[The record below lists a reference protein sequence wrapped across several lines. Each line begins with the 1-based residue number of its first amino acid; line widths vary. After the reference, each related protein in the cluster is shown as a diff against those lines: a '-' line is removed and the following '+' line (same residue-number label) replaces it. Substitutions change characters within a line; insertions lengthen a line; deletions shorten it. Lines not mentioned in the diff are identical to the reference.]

1 MTIAT
6 DPQPTF
12 GSGGAEPYARA
23 LRREGRLQ
31 LVRSPGSARPAVP
44 SRGALGGALLAGP
57 GAPALATPAADAF
70 DVARWSR
77 GADAADLSTILG
89 ATSVLDIGCGPARM
103 VRASVERG
111 LDALGV
117 DVSTTAV
124 AMAADAGLPVVAGS
138 VFDAVPG
145 EGTWDVALL
154 LDGNIGIGG
163 DPGALVARASAVVA
177 RSGSVVV
184 ETAPDAETD
193 VVYDAQVVDEQGRAS
208 ATFPWA
214 EVGREA
220 LGRHAATAGLRVSQ
234 TWSVGERTFC
244 RIVRG

>member
-1 MTIAT
+1 MTITA

-31 LVRSPGSARPAVP
+31 LVRVPGTARE
-44 SRGALGGALLAGP
+44 GADPTDADLDAQDARD
-57 GAPALATPAADAF
+57 AAETSDAF

-77 GADAADLSTILG
+77 GADAADLSTILD
-89 ATSVLDIGCGPARM
+89 ASSVLDIGCGPARM
-103 VRASVERG
+103 VRAAVDQG
-111 LDALGV
+111 LGALGV
-117 DVSTTAV
+117 DVSVTAV
-124 AMAADAGLPVVAGS
+124 AMAVDAGLPVVAGS
-138 VFDAVPG
+138 VFDALPG

-163 DPGALVARASAVVA
+163 DPTALVARASAVVA
-177 RSGSVVV
+177 PTGSVVV
-184 ETAPDAETD
+184 ETADDPTVD
-193 VVYDAQVVDEQGRAS
+193 VAYDAHVVDEQGHAS

-220 LGRHAATAGLRVSQ
+220 LGRHAVAAGLRVSQ
-234 TWSVGERTFC
+234 TWSVGRRTFC
-244 RIVRG
+244 RLVRA

>member
-1 MTIAT
+1 VTMTA

-31 LVRSPGSARPAVP
+31 LVRSPGTARQGSRSAAD
-44 SRGALGGALLAGP
+44 ALD
-57 GAPALATPAADAF
+57 ADAF

-77 GADAADLSTILG
+77 GADAADLSTILD
-89 ATSVLDIGCGPARM
+89 ASSVLDIGCGPARM
-103 VRASVERG
+103 VRAAVDRG
-111 LDALGV
+111 LGALGV
-117 DVSTTAV
+117 DVSVTAV
-124 AMAADAGLPVVAGS
+124 AMAVDAGLPVVAGS
-138 VFDAVPG
+138 VFDALPG

-163 DPGALVARASAVVA
+163 DPTALVARASSVVA
-177 RSGSVVV
+177 PSGSVVV
-184 ETAPDAETD
+184 ETAADPAAD
-193 VVYDAQVVDEQGRAS
+193 VAYDAQVVDEQGRAS

-220 LGRHAATAGLRVSQ
+220 LGRHAAAAGLRVSQ
-234 TWSVGERTFC
+234 TWSVGRRTFC
-244 RIVRG
+244 RLVRAS

>member
-1 MTIAT
+1 VTMTA

-31 LVRSPGSARPAVP
+31 LVRSPADAAGRDTADTDGTDGPDSADV
-44 SRGALGGALLAGP
+44 
-57 GAPALATPAADAF
+57 DAF

-77 GADAADLSTILG
+77 GADAADLSTILD
-89 ATSVLDIGCGPARM
+89 ADSVLDIGCGPARM
-103 VRASVERG
+103 VRAAVDRG
-111 LDALGV
+111 LGALGV
-117 DVSTTAV
+117 DVSVTAV
-124 AMAADAGLPVVAGS
+124 AMAVDAGLPVVAGS
-138 VFDAVPG
+138 VFDALPG

-163 DPGALVARASAVVA
+163 DPTALVARASSVVA
-177 RSGSVVV
+177 PSGSVVV
-184 ETAPDAETD
+184 ETATDAAVD
-193 VVYDAQVVDEQGRAS
+193 VAYDAQVVDEQGRAS

-220 LGRHAATAGLRVSQ
+220 LGRHAAAAGLRVSQ
-234 TWSVGERTFC
+234 TWSVGRRTFC
-244 RIVRG
+244 RLVRAS

>member
-1 MTIAT
+1 VTMTA

-31 LVRSPGSARPAVP
+31 LVRSPGTARQGSRSVDTG
-44 SRGALGGALLAGP
+44 RGAGLD
-57 GAPALATPAADAF
+57 APADGADLDAF

-77 GADAADLSTILG
+77 GADAADLSTILD
-89 ATSVLDIGCGPARM
+89 ASSVLDIGCGPARM
-103 VRASVERG
+103 VRAAVDRG
-111 LDALGV
+111 LGALGV
-117 DVSTTAV
+117 DVSVTAV
-124 AMAADAGLPVVAGS
+124 AMAVDAGLPVVAGS
-138 VFDAVPG
+138 VFDALPG

-163 DPGALVARASAVVA
+163 DPTALVARASSVVA
-177 RSGSVVV
+177 PTGSVVV
-184 ETAPDAETD
+184 ETAADPAAD
-193 VVYDAQVVDEQGRAS
+193 VAYDAQVVDEQGRAS

-220 LGRHAATAGLRVSQ
+220 LGRHAAAAGLRVSQ
-234 TWSVGERTFC
+234 TWSVGRRTFC
-244 RIVRG
+244 RLVRAS

>member
-1 MTIAT
+1 MTA

-31 LVRSPGSARPAVP
+31 LVRSPGTDRQGSRPVD
-44 SRGALGGALLAGP
+44 SVRD
-57 GAPALATPAADAF
+57 AADHTAADHTAADLDAF

-77 GADAADLSTILG
+77 GADVADLSTILD
-89 ATSVLDIGCGPARM
+89 ASSVLDIGCGPARM
-103 VRASVERG
+103 VRAAVDRG
-111 LDALGV
+111 LGTLGV
-117 DVSTTAV
+117 DVSVTAV
-124 AMAADAGLPVVAGS
+124 AMAVDAGLPVVAGS
-138 VFDAVPG
+138 VFDALPG

-163 DPGALVARASAVVA
+163 DPTALVARASSVVA
-177 RSGSVVV
+177 PTGSVVV
-184 ETAPDAETD
+184 ETAADPAVD
-193 VVYDAQVVDEQGRAS
+193 VAYDAQVVDEQGRAS

-220 LGRHAATAGLRVSQ
+220 LGRHAAAAGLRVSQ
-234 TWSVGERTFC
+234 TWSVGRRTFC
-244 RIVRG
+244 RLVRAS

>member
-1 MTIAT
+1 MTMTA

-31 LVRSPGSARPAVP
+31 LVRSPGTARQGSRSVDTG
-44 SRGALGGALLAGP
+44 RGAGLDAPTDGADL
-57 GAPALATPAADAF
+57 DAF

-77 GADAADLSTILG
+77 GADAADLSTILD
-89 ATSVLDIGCGPARM
+89 ASSVLDIGCGPARM
-103 VRASVERG
+103 VRAAVDRG
-111 LDALGV
+111 LGALGV
-117 DVSTTAV
+117 DVSVTAV
-124 AMAADAGLPVVAGS
+124 AMAVDAGLPVVAGS
-138 VFDAVPG
+138 VFDALPG

-163 DPGALVARASAVVA
+163 DPTALVARASSVVA
-177 RSGSVVV
+177 PTGSVVV
-184 ETAPDAETD
+184 ETAADPAAD
-193 VVYDAQVVDEQGRAS
+193 VAYDAQVVDEQGRAS

-220 LGRHAATAGLRVSQ
+220 LGRHAAAAGLRVSQ
-234 TWSVGERTFC
+234 TWSVGRRTFC
-244 RIVRG
+244 RLVRAS

>member
-1 MTIAT
+1 MTMTA

-31 LVRSPGSARPAVP
+31 LVRSDAPDVAD
-44 SRGALGGALLAGP
+44 LA
-57 GAPALATPAADAF
+57 AADLDAF

-77 GADAADLSTILG
+77 GADVADLSTIID
-89 ATSVLDIGCGPARM
+89 ASSVLDIGCGPARM
-103 VRASVERG
+103 VRAAVDRG

-117 DVSTTAV
+117 DVSVTAV
-124 AMAADAGLPVVAGS
+124 AMAVDAGLPVVAGS
-138 VFDAVPG
+138 VFDAGLPG
-145 EGTWDVALL
+145 EGSWHVALL

-163 DPGALVARASAVVA
+163 DPTALVRRASSVL
-177 RSGSVVV
+177 STDGSVVV
-184 ETAPDAETD
+184 ETAPDARAD

-220 LGRHAATAGLRVSQ
+220 LGRHAAAAGLRVAQ
-234 TWSVGERTFC
+234 TWSASGRTFC
-244 RIVRG
+244 RLVTAR

>member
-1 MTIAT
+1 MTMTA

-31 LVRSPGSARPAVP
+31 LVRSPGTDRQGSRPVDGV
-44 SRGALGGALLAGP
+44 RH
-57 GAPALATPAADAF
+57 AADLDAF

-77 GADAADLSTILG
+77 GADAADLSTILD
-89 ATSVLDIGCGPARM
+89 ASSVLDIGCGPARM
-103 VRASVERG
+103 VRAAVDRG
-111 LDALGV
+111 LGALGV
-117 DVSTTAV
+117 DVSVTAV
-124 AMAADAGLPVVAGS
+124 AMAVDAGLPVVAGS
-138 VFDAVPG
+138 VFDAVPD

-163 DPGALVARASAVVA
+163 DPTALVARASSVVA
-177 RSGSVVV
+177 PSGSVVV
-184 ETAPDAETD
+184 ETAADPVVD
-193 VVYDAQVVDEQGRAS
+193 VAYDAQVVDEQGRAS

-220 LGRHAATAGLRVSQ
+220 LGRHAAAAGLRVSQ
-234 TWSVGERTFC
+234 TWSVGRRTFC
-244 RIVRG
+244 RLVRAS

>member
-1 MTIAT
+1 VTMTA

-31 LVRSPGSARPAVP
+31 LVRSPADAAGRDTADTDSTDGPDSADV
-44 SRGALGGALLAGP
+44 
-57 GAPALATPAADAF
+57 DAF

-77 GADAADLSTILG
+77 GADAADLSTILD
-89 ATSVLDIGCGPARM
+89 ADSVLDIGCGPARM
-103 VRASVERG
+103 VRAAVDRG
-111 LDALGV
+111 LGALGV
-117 DVSTTAV
+117 DVSVTAV
-124 AMAADAGLPVVAGS
+124 AMAVDAGLPVVAGS
-138 VFDAVPG
+138 VFDALPG

-163 DPGALVARASAVVA
+163 DPTALVARASSVVA
-177 RSGSVVV
+177 PSGSVVV
-184 ETAPDAETD
+184 ETATDAAVD
-193 VVYDAQVVDEQGRAS
+193 VAYDAQVVDEQGRAS

-220 LGRHAATAGLRVSQ
+220 LGRHAAAAGLRVSQ
-234 TWSVGERTFC
+234 TWSVGRRTFC
-244 RIVRG
+244 RLVRAS

>member
-1 MTIAT
+1 VTLTA

-31 LVRSPGSARPAVP
+31 LVRSPADAAGRDTADTDSTDGTGGTDPADV
-44 SRGALGGALLAGP
+44 
-57 GAPALATPAADAF
+57 DAF

-77 GADAADLSTILG
+77 GADAADLSTILD
-89 ATSVLDIGCGPARM
+89 ADSVLDIGCGPARM
-103 VRASVERG
+103 VRAAVDRG
-111 LDALGV
+111 LGALGV
-117 DVSTTAV
+117 DVSVTAV
-124 AMAADAGLPVVAGS
+124 AMAVDAGLPVVAGS
-138 VFDAVPG
+138 VFDALPG

-163 DPGALVARASAVVA
+163 DPTALVARASSVVA
-177 RSGSVVV
+177 PSGSVVV
-184 ETAPDAETD
+184 ETATDAAVD
-193 VVYDAQVVDEQGRAS
+193 VAYDAQVVDEQGRAS

-220 LGRHAATAGLRVSQ
+220 LGRHAAAAGLRVSQ
-234 TWSVGERTFC
+234 TWSVGRRTFC
-244 RIVRG
+244 RLVRAS

>member
-1 MTIAT
+1 VTLTA

-31 LVRSPGSARPAVP
+31 LVRSPADAAGRDTADTDGTDGTGGTDPADV
-44 SRGALGGALLAGP
+44 
-57 GAPALATPAADAF
+57 DAF

-77 GADAADLSTILG
+77 GADAADLSTILD
-89 ATSVLDIGCGPARM
+89 ADSVLDIGCGPARM
-103 VRASVERG
+103 VRAAVDRG
-111 LDALGV
+111 LGALGV
-117 DVSTTAV
+117 DVSVTAV
-124 AMAADAGLPVVAGS
+124 AMAVDAGLPVVAGS
-138 VFDAVPG
+138 VFDALPG

-163 DPGALVARASAVVA
+163 DPTALVARASSVVA
-177 RSGSVVV
+177 PSGSVVV
-184 ETAPDAETD
+184 ETATDAAVD
-193 VVYDAQVVDEQGRAS
+193 VAYDAQVVDEQGRAS

-220 LGRHAATAGLRVSQ
+220 LGRHAAAAGLRVSQ
-234 TWSVGERTFC
+234 TWSVGRRTFC
-244 RIVRG
+244 RLVRAS

>member
-1 MTIAT
+1 MTMTA

-31 LVRSPGSARPAVP
+31 LVRSPGTARQGSRSAAD
-44 SRGALGGALLAGP
+44 ALDADALD
-57 GAPALATPAADAF
+57 ADAF

-77 GADAADLSTILG
+77 GADAADLSTILD
-89 ATSVLDIGCGPARM
+89 ASSVLDIGCGPARM
-103 VRASVERG
+103 VRAAVDRG
-111 LDALGV
+111 LGALGV
-117 DVSTTAV
+117 DVSVTAV
-124 AMAADAGLPVVAGS
+124 AMAVDAGLPVVAGS
-138 VFDAVPG
+138 VFDALPG

-163 DPGALVARASAVVA
+163 DPTALVARASSVVA
-177 RSGSVVV
+177 PSGSVVV
-184 ETAPDAETD
+184 ETAADPAAD
-193 VVYDAQVVDEQGRAS
+193 VAYDAQVVDEQGRAS

-220 LGRHAATAGLRVSQ
+220 LGRHAAAAGLRVSQ
-234 TWSVGERTFC
+234 TWSVGRRTFC
-244 RIVRG
+244 RLVRAS

>member
-1 MTIAT
+1 MTMTA

-31 LVRSPGSARPAVP
+31 LVRSPGTALRGSRPVDTGRDATDL
-44 SRGALGGALLAGP
+44 GA
-57 GAPALATPAADAF
+57 TDHDAF

-77 GADAADLSTILG
+77 GADAADLSTILD
-89 ATSVLDIGCGPARM
+89 ASSVLDIGCGPARM
-103 VRASVERG
+103 VRAAVDRG
-111 LDALGV
+111 LGALGV
-117 DVSTTAV
+117 DVSVTAV
-124 AMAADAGLPVVAGS
+124 AMAVDAGLPVVAGS

-163 DPGALVARASAVVA
+163 DPTALVARASSAVA
-177 RSGSVVV
+177 PSGSVVV
-184 ETAPDAETD
+184 ETAADPAVD
-193 VVYDAQVVDEQGRAS
+193 VAYDAQVVDEQGRAS

-220 LGRHAATAGLRVSQ
+220 LGRHASAAGLRVSQ
-234 TWSVGERTFC
+234 TWSVGRRTFC
-244 RIVRG
+244 RLVRAS